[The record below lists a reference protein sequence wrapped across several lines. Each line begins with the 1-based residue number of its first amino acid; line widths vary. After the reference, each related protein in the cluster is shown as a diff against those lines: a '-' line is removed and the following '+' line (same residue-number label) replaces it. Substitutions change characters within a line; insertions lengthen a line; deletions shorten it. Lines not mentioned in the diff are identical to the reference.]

1 MDSSYKSAS
10 QQSGIYAGGEG
21 FDIDVKENTDLKGA
35 VIDSKAEADKNKLAT
50 GTLTFS
56 DLHNKAEYE
65 ASNKGVNINTGK
77 GAKAKDAGI
86 TPDIGMPAGSKAES
100 STKSAIAEGTIEI
113 KDKEHQKQDI
123 ENFFSASLYNNTFP
137 IVFYGTLSK

>member
-1 MDSSYKSAS
+1 M
-10 QQSGIYAGGEG
+10 
-21 FDIDVKENTDLKGA
+21 
-35 VIDSKAEADKNKLAT
+35 IDSKTEADKNKLST

-56 DLHNKAEYE
+56 DLHNEAEYE

-86 TPDIGMPAGSKAES
+86 TPDISMPEGDKTES
-100 STKSAIAEGTIEI
+100 DTKSAIAEGTIEI

-123 ENFFSASLYNNTFP
+123 NSLSRDTSNSLNKLGEIFDRETVEERQELAKMFGEIAYKAVGDLARTAACRR
-137 IVFYGTLSK
+137 K